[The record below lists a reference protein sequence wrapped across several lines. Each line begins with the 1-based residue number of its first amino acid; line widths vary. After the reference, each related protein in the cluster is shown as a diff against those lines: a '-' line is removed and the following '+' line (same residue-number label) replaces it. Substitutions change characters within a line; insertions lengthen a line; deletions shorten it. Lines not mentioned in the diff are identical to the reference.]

1 MGDETYT
8 ILCVDDEPE
17 VLAALR
23 RELRR
28 GPYEV
33 LEAASGMEAMEIL
46 KSRQVA
52 VAISDETMPGMGGVA
67 LLQWVKETSPRTV
80 RILLTQ
86 HFDDPGVTIPAINC
100 ASVFW
105 FMAKPWDGEE
115 VRAVVREAVDRYARE
130 GAPHPTEA

>member
-33 LEAASGMEAMEIL
+33 LEATSGMEAMEIL

-67 LLQWVKETSPRTV
+67 LLQWVTAWPSGLPT
-80 RILLTQ
+80 
-86 HFDDPGVTIPAINC
+86 P
-100 ASVFW
+100 
-105 FMAKPWDGEE
+105 
-115 VRAVVREAVDRYARE
+115 ARE
-130 GAPHPTEA
+130 SLRRICRGFLNRFSRPRRREPEPAWDSRSRIES